1 MGGLA
6 VAIFHCN
13 ISVASRADGASAVA
27 GAAYISRSAIE
38 FEREGTVLD
47 FTKAHRHER
56 LVADLGIALPD
67 NAPKRFGERGALWN
81 EVERVE
87 KKADAQL
94 CRRIEWA
101 LPDELS
107 DDEKIKLA
115 RKHMAQRAAAGHVV
129 DACIHCNADGTNW
142 HVHELEP
149 LRPVGRDGFLAKS
162 ENVYVCRKLG
172 EKNDRKASAK
182 EFPAL
187 KAEGWE
193 KVYRYRIGGET
204 RWLTPTEAA
213 ARARGELGQSA
224 DPNDVSELVR
234 KSRQGR
240 NPRQKTRY
248 LTDWN
253 EPTKAEEWRSEIA
266 ALINEALGE
275 NGFDERVDHRSYERQ
290 GIERVPQVHEG
301 SRVRAMENRAKAE
314 AEAAG
319 TKYEPVTLRGAQN
332 AERRRA
338 SAEMAEASRELDMWC
353 RPTVMDA
360 LLRNLRE
367 LCLCALDAAK
377 GFRDFRERLKGWGAT
392 TAWKGR
398 DLWVYDEDE
407 PRAASPVADL
417 HPRLGDYLS
426 DNAVEVEAVRV
437 SCMRDAYIA
446 DVKRREKAYRSDV
459 GAKSRDGGYML
470 ADMPKLKLPR
480 PAPEIA
486 EDGGVKQT
494 IASAWQRC
502 DTWRLSHAKD
512 APRPKPRPVGGSAP
526 HQQAQ
531 RHEEQPSRERNLG
544 MGHDK

>member
-1 MGGLA
+1 M
-6 VAIFHCN
+6 AIFHCN
-13 ISVASRADGASAVA
+13 ISVASRAVGASAVA

-38 FEREGTVLD
+38 FEREGTMFD

-101 LPDELS
+101 LPDELP
-107 DDEKIKLA
+107 DDEKIRLA
-115 RKHMAQRAAAGHVV
+115 RKHVAQRAAAGHVV
-129 DACIHCNADGTNW
+129 DACIHCNVDGTNW

-149 LRPVGRDGFLAKS
+149 LRPVGENGFLAKS

-172 EKNDRKASAK
+172 EKDDRKASAK
-182 EFPAL
+182 EFAFL

-213 ARARGELGQSA
+213 ARVRGKLGQSA
-224 DPNDVSELVR
+224 DPEDVSELTR

-240 NPRQKTRY
+240 NPKQETRY

-266 ALINEALGE
+266 ALINDALEE
-275 NGFDERVDHRSYERQ
+275 NGFDGRVDHRSYERQ

-319 TKYEPVTLRGAQN
+319 VEYEPVTLRGAQN
-332 AERRRA
+332 AERRMA
-338 SAEMAEASRELDMWC
+338 NAEMAEASRELDMWC

-360 LLRNLRE
+360 LLRNLRG
-367 LCLCALDAAK
+367 LCLYALDAAK
-377 GFRDFRERLKGWGAT
+377 GFRDFRERLKGWGAA

-398 DLWVYDEDE
+398 DFWVYDEDE
-407 PRAASPVADL
+407 PRAASLMADL
-417 HPRLGDYLS
+417 DPKLGEYLS
-426 DNAVEVEAVRV
+426 DNSAEVELERI

-446 DVKRREKAYRSDV
+446 DVKRREKEYRGGVS
-459 GAKSRDGGYML
+459 AESRGGGYML

-486 EDGGVKQT
+486 DDTDVKQA
-494 IASAWQRC
+494 ISSAWQRC
-502 DTWRLSHAKD
+502 DAWRLSHAKD
-512 APRPKPRPVGGSAP
+512 APKPKPRPGGGSAS
-526 HQQAQ
+526 QQQTQ
-531 RHEEQPSRERNLG
+531 RRKEQPSHERNPNIG
-544 MGHDK
+544 QDR

>member
-1 MGGLA
+1 M
-6 VAIFHCN
+6 AIFHCN

-38 FEREGTVLD
+38 FEREGTVFD

-101 LPDELS
+101 LPDELP
-107 DDEKIKLA
+107 DGEKIKLA
-115 RKHMAQRAAAGHVV
+115 RKHVAQRAAAGHVV
-129 DACIHCNADGTNW
+129 DACIHCNIDGTNW

-149 LRPVGRDGFLAKS
+149 LRPVGENGFLAKS
-162 ENVYVCRKLG
+162 ENVYTCRKLG
-172 EKNDRKASAK
+172 EKDDRKASAK
-182 EFPAL
+182 EFAAL

-213 ARARGELGQSA
+213 ARARDELGQSA
-224 DPNDVSELVR
+224 DPEDVAELTR

-240 NPRQKTRY
+240 NPKQETRY

-266 ALINEALGE
+266 ALTNEALEE

-319 TKYEPVTLRGAQN
+319 VEYEPVTLRGAQN
-332 AERRRA
+332 AERRMA
-338 SAEMAEASRELDMWC
+338 NAEMAEASRELDMWC

-367 LCLCALDAAK
+367 LCLYAVDVAK
-377 GFRDFRERLKGWGAT
+377 GFRDFRERLKGWGAA

-398 DLWVYDEDE
+398 DLWVYDEGE

-417 HPRLGDYLS
+417 HPKLRGYLS
-426 DNAVEVEAVRV
+426 DNAVEVEAERV
-437 SCMRDAYIA
+437 PCMRDAYIA
-446 DVKRREKAYRSDV
+446 DVKRCEREYMGNVSAE
-459 GAKSRDGGYML
+459 SRGGGYAL

-486 EDGGVKQT
+486 DDAGVKQA

-512 APRPKPRPVGGSAP
+512 APKPKPIPGDGSAP
-526 HQQAQ
+526 QQRAQ
-531 RHEEQPSRERNLG
+531 RRDEQPSHERNLG
-544 MGHDK
+544 MGHDR